1 MLKHSCVA
9 FLHVVAV
16 IAFFFCISQK
26 TNDQTFDGDFV
37 GIVEGLP
44 AMDDEFGYNSV
55 VLSSA
60 GVGAVFAEVVDFSSD
75 AGVVFGRRS

>member
-1 MLKHSCVA
+1 MQKHSGVA

-16 IAFFFCISQK
+16 IPFFFCISREA
-26 TNDQTFDGDFV
+26 NDQTFDGDFV

-44 AMDDEFGYNSV
+44 AMNDELGYNSV
-55 VLSSA
+55 VLSSV
-60 GVGAVFAEVVDFSSD
+60 GIGAVFAEVVGFSSD